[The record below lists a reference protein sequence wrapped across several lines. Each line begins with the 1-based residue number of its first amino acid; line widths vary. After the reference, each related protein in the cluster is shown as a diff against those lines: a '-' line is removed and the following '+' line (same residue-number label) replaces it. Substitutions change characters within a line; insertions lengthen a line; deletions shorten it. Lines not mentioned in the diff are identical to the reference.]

1 LHNIDWYVC
10 EVWQIITL
18 EYGLFHGRIC
28 IVIDMGLKGRTT
40 GEEELLN
47 KLMNRGIHKDYL
59 VSIVEFTYL
68 YLLLKNMIQVSILSF
83 SDMRFLK
90 INRETLVS
98 LQKVLLGILNCPS

>member
-1 LHNIDWYVC
+1 MV
-10 EVWQIITL
+10 L

-28 IVIDMGLKGRTT
+28 IVIGMGLKDGTT

-47 KLMNRGIHKDYL
+47 KRMNRGIYKDYV
-59 VSIVEFTYL
+59 VSIVGVTYL
-68 YLLLKNMIQVSILSF
+68 HLLLKNMIRVSILSF
-83 SDMRFLK
+83 SDMRLLK

>member
-1 LHNIDWYVC
+1 MMV
-10 EVWQIITL
+10 L

-28 IVIDMGLKGRTT
+28 IVIGMGLKDGTT

-47 KLMNRGIHKDYL
+47 KLMNKGIYKNYV
-59 VSIVEFTYL
+59 VSIVGVTYL
-68 YLLLKNMIQVSILSF
+68 HLLLRNIIQVSTLSF
-83 SDMRFLK
+83 SDMHLLK

>member
-1 LHNIDWYVC
+1 MMV
-10 EVWQIITL
+10 L

-28 IVIDMGLKGRTT
+28 IVIGMGLKDETT

-47 KLMNRGIHKDYL
+47 KLMNIGIYKDYV
-59 VSIVEFTYL
+59 VSIVGVTYL
-68 YLLLKNMIQVSILSF
+68 YLLLRNMIQVSILSF
-83 SDMRFLK
+83 SDMRLLK